1 MFPSFKFRFFLIWK
15 NIKDRLNF
23 SLELWFYKFSWFLND
38 HKFSDKPVWC
48 SSGRIYNLM
57 KIKYIFNLLLPFQM
71 KRKKAEGIT
80 LTIFPF
86 LLFIILFNIYFF
98 CFCTAC
104 WKHWPRTPFVCN
116 SFRYH
121 VACLPEM
128 KSQTSNFNRNIARFH
143 LKICINYQDYRF
155 CHIWVQ

>member
-23 SLELWFYKFSWFLND
+23 LLSCGSINFNDFSMTTSFPINLYD
-38 HKFSDKPVWC
+38 AQAE
-48 SSGRIYNLM
+48 GYTILM

-128 KSQTSNFNRNIARFH
+128 KSQTSNFN
-143 LKICINYQDYRF
+143 
-155 CHIWVQ
+155 